1 VVFALYGG
9 VSHLF
14 KEEWMTTVYSTDNLR
29 NVVLLGHGSSG
40 KTSLAEA
47 MLFNTGA
54 INRMGKVEEGTTVS
68 DFDEEEIR
76 RRISLNLSLI
86 PCEWAKH
93 KINVLDTPGYLD
105 FVGEVIS
112 AIRVADAGVVLVD
125 AVAGVEVGTELVW
138 QHADN
143 RHLPRLVFVNK
154 MDRDNASFQRTLDTL
169 QEKFEGHFVPIQL
182 PIGEQAHFKGVIDL
196 IDMKAYIGEDGKASA
211 VPEDLT
217 EAAEEARVALI
228 EAAAEGDDDLIMKYL
243 DGEELTNSEIASGLA
258 AGIAAGTAIPV
269 LCGSASHNL
278 GVQPLLN
285 TIIRNLPGPSGEVVA
300 TNLTTSGEETLT
312 FDAAGPLA
320 AFVFKTAA
328 DPYVGKLTCLRVY
341 SGTLKSNAHAFNTR
355 TETEERLGQIT
366 MARGKEQL
374 PIAEVQAGDIGV
386 VAKLGETLTADTLS
400 DKGHAFVLPGI
411 EFPTPL
417 FAVAVSPKTKA
428 DSAKMGP
435 SLTRIVEEDPT
446 LQWRNEE
453 STRQVILEGMG
464 DAHVDTA
471 IRRLEQK
478 FGLGL
483 ETSVPKVPY
492 KETVIKVG
500 SSSYRHKK
508 QTGGA
513 GQFAEVHMRVE
524 PLSRD
529 SGYEFD
535 WEVFGGAISSSF
547 QPSIQKGI
555 RQVMDNG
562 PLAGYPVVDVK
573 AVAFDG
579 KEHPVDSKDIAFQI
593 AGREVFKLAFKQG
606 NPILLEPIMDISITV
621 PEEYMGDVMG
631 DLTTRRGRVQGTDQ
645 ERGNAIVHAQ
655 APLADIQRYATDL
668 RSFTQGRGIYTMR
681 FSHYE
686 QVPTHLQSE
695 IIAQA
700 ERERQEAE

>member
-1 VVFALYGG
+1 
-9 VSHLF
+9 
-14 KEEWMTTVYSTDNLR
+14 MTTVYTTDKLR

-47 MLFNTGA
+47 LLFNSGA

-76 RRISLNLSLI
+76 RRISLNLTLI
-86 PCEWAKH
+86 PCEWSKH

-112 AIRVADAGVVLVD
+112 AIRVADAGIVLVD
-125 AVAGVEVGTELVW
+125 AVSGVEVGTELAW
-138 QHADN
+138 QHAEGQ
-143 RHLPRLVFVNK
+143 RLPRVVFVNK
-154 MDRDNASFQRTLDTL
+154 MDRDNANFDSTLDML
-169 QEKFEGHFVPIQL
+169 RQKFEGLFVPIQI
-182 PIGEQAHFKGVIDL
+182 PIGAQADFKGVVDL
-196 IDMKAYIGEDGKASA
+196 IEMQAYLGDGAQASDVPDDMA
-211 VPEDLT
+211 
-217 EAAEEARVALI
+217 EAAEEARLALI
-228 EAAAEGDDDLIMKYL
+228 EAAAEGDDELIVKYL
-243 DGEELTNSEIASGLA
+243 DGEELTDAEIARGLA
-258 AGIAAGTAIPV
+258 AGIDAGTVIPV
-269 LCGSASHNL
+269 LCGSASHNI
-278 GVQPLLN
+278 GVRTLLDA
-285 TIIRNLPGPSGEVVA
+285 IVRNLPAPSGEVIV
-300 TNLTTSGEETLT
+300 TNLATSEEETLT

-328 DPYVGKLTCLRVY
+328 DPYVGKLTYFRVY
-341 SGTLKSNAHAFNTR
+341 SGTLKSNTQAFNSR
-355 TETEERLGQIT
+355 VKTEERLGQ
-366 MARGKEQL
+366 AFLLRGKEQL
-374 PIAEVQAGDIGV
+374 SIDEVRAGDIGV
-386 VAKLGETLTADTLS
+386 LAKLGETLTTDTLC
-400 DKGHAFVLPGI
+400 DKGHPLALPAI

-417 FAVAVSPKTKA
+417 FAVAVAPKTKA
-428 DSAKMGP
+428 DSAKLGP
-435 SLTRIVEEDPT
+435 SLTRLVEEDPT
-446 LQWRNEE
+446 LRWRNEE

-464 DAHVDTA
+464 DAHIDTA
-471 IRRLEQK
+471 VRRLDQK

-483 ETSVPKVPY
+483 DTSVPKVPY
-492 KETVIKVG
+492 METVTKVG
-500 SSSYRHKK
+500 SASYRHKK

-524 PLSRD
+524 PLARD
-529 SGYEFD
+529 AGYEFD

-573 AVAFDG
+573 AVVFDG

-593 AGREVFKLAFKQG
+593 AGREVFKLAFKEG
-606 NPILLEPIMDISITV
+606 SPVLLEPIMDMAITV
-621 PEEYMGDVMG
+621 PDEFMGDVMG

-668 RSFTQGRGIYTMR
+668 RSFTQGRGIYSLT

-686 QVPTHLQSE
+686 QVPAHLQSE

>member
-1 VVFALYGG
+1 
-9 VSHLF
+9 
-14 KEEWMTTVYSTDNLR
+14 MTTVYSTNKLR

-54 INRMGKVEEGTTVS
+54 INRIGKVEEGTTVS

-76 RRISLNLSLI
+76 RHISLNLSLI
-86 PCEWAKH
+86 PCEWDGH

-112 AIRVADAGVVLVD
+112 CIRVADAGIVLVD

-138 QHADN
+138 QRADD
-143 RHLPRLVFVNK
+143 RHLPRFVFLNK
-154 MDRDNASFQRTLDTL
+154 MDRDNASFQRALDML
-169 QEKFEGHFVPIQL
+169 RGKFEGHFVPIQL
-182 PIGEQAHFKGVIDL
+182 PIGEQAGFKGVVDL
-196 IDMKAYIGEDGKASA
+196 IEMKAYIGDGGQPIA
-211 VPEDLT
+211 VPEDVA
-217 EAAEEARVALI
+217 EAAEEARMALI
-228 EAAAEGDDDLIMKYL
+228 EAAAESNDDLIVKYL
-243 DGEELTNSEIASGLA
+243 DGEELTNAEIASGLA
-258 AGIAAGTAIPV
+258 AGVAAGAVIPV
-269 LCGSASHNL
+269 LCGSASHNV
-278 GVQPLLN
+278 GVQALLR
-285 TIIRNLPGPSGEVVA
+285 TIVRNLPGPSGEVTA
-300 TNLTTSGEETLT
+300 TNPATSEEETLT
-312 FDAAGPLA
+312 FDAGGPLA

-328 DPYVGKLTCLRVY
+328 DPYVGKLTYLRVY
-341 SGTLKSNAHAFNTR
+341 SGTLKSNTHAFNSR
-355 TETEERLGQIT
+355 TGAEERLGQVFVL
-366 MARGKEQL
+366 RGKEQL
-374 PIAEVQAGDIGV
+374 PVAEVRAGDIAV
-386 VAKLGETLTADTLS
+386 VAKLGETLTADTLC
-400 DKGHAFVLPGI
+400 DRGHPLVLPSIG
-411 EFPTPL
+411 FPTPL
-417 FAVAVSPKTKA
+417 FAVAVAPKTKA
-428 DSAKMGP
+428 DSAKLGP

-446 LQWRNEE
+446 LRWRNEE

-471 IRRLEQK
+471 IRRLERK

-492 KETVIKVG
+492 KETVTKVG

-524 PLSRD
+524 PLTRD
-529 SGYEFD
+529 AGYEFD

-573 AVAFDG
+573 AVVFDG
-579 KEHPVDSKDIAFQI
+579 REHPVDSKDIAFQI

-606 NPILLEPIMDISITV
+606 NPVLLEPIMDISITV
-621 PEEYMGDVMG
+621 PEEFMGDVMG

-668 RSFTQGRGIYTMR
+668 RSFTQGRGIYTMT

-686 QVPTHLQSE
+686 QVPAHLQAE

>member
-1 VVFALYGG
+1 
-9 VSHLF
+9 
-14 KEEWMTTVYSTDNLR
+14 MTTVYSTDKLR

-40 KTSLAEA
+40 KTSLTEA

-76 RRISLNLSLI
+76 RHISLNLSLI
-86 PCEWAKH
+86 SCEWDKY

-112 AIRVADAGVVLVD
+112 AIRVADAGIVLVD
-125 AVAGVEVGTELVW
+125 AVAGVEVGTELAW

-143 RHLPRLVFVNK
+143 QHLPRLVFINK
-154 MDRDNASFQRTLDTL
+154 MDRDNANFERTLGTL
-169 QEKFEGHFVPIQL
+169 REKFEGHFVPIQL
-182 PIGEQAHFKGVIDL
+182 PIGEQANFKGVVDL
-196 IDMKAYIGEDGKASA
+196 LEMKAYVGEDRGPGA
-211 VPEDLT
+211 VPEDLV
-217 EAAEEARVALI
+217 EAAEEARTALV
-228 EAAAEGDDDLIMKYL
+228 EAAAEGDDELIMKYL
-243 DGEELTNSEIASGLA
+243 DGEELTNAEIGRGLA
-258 AGIAAGTAIPV
+258 AGIAAGTTIPV
-269 LCGSASHNL
+269 LCGSASHNV
-278 GVQPLLN
+278 GVQALLH
-285 TIIRNLPGPSGEVVA
+285 IIVRNLPGPSSQTVA
-300 TNLTTSGEETLT
+300 TVAATSGEESLD
-312 FDAAGPLA
+312 FDASGPLA

-328 DPYVGKLTCLRVY
+328 DPYVGKLTYFRVY
-341 SGTLKSNAHAFNTR
+341 SGTLKSNTHAFNSR
-355 TETEERLGQIT
+355 TQSEERLGQISLS
-366 MARGKEQL
+366 RGKEQL
-374 PIAEVQAGDIGV
+374 PVTEVRAGDMGV
-386 VAKLGETLTADTLS
+386 VAKLGETLTADTLC
-400 DKGHAFVLPGI
+400 DKSHALVLPGI

-417 FAVAVSPKTKA
+417 FAVAVAPKTKA

-446 LQWRNEE
+446 LRWRNEDN
-453 STRQVILEGMG
+453 TRQVILEGMG

-492 KETVIKVG
+492 METVTKVG
-500 SSSYRHKK
+500 SDSYRHKK

-529 SGYEFD
+529 AGYEFE

-555 RQVMDNG
+555 RQVMGNG

-573 AVAFDG
+573 AVVFDG

-593 AGREVFKLAFKQG
+593 AGREVFKQAFKNG
-606 NPILLEPIMDISITV
+606 NPVLLEPIMNMSITV
-621 PEEYMGDVMG
+621 PDEFMGDVMG

-668 RSFTQGRGIYTMR
+668 RSFTQGRGIYTLT

-686 QVPTHLQSE
+686 QVPAHLQAE
-695 IIAQA
+695 VIAQA

>member
-1 VVFALYGG
+1 
-9 VSHLF
+9 
-14 KEEWMTTVYSTDNLR
+14 MTTVYSTDKLR

-76 RRISLNLSLI
+76 RHISLNLSLV
-86 PCEWAKH
+86 PCEWEEH

-105 FVGEVIS
+105 FVGEVTS
-112 AIRVADAGVVLVD
+112 AIRVADAGIVLVD
-125 AVAGVEVGTELVW
+125 AVSGVEVGTELVW

-143 RHLPRLVFVNK
+143 RNLPRIVFINK
-154 MDRDNASFQRTLDTL
+154 MDRDNASFQNTLDAL
-169 QEKFEGHFVPIQL
+169 QEKFEGNFVPIQL
-182 PIGEQAHFKGVIDL
+182 PVGEQADFKGVIDL
-196 IDMKAYIGEDGKASA
+196 IEMKAYLGEGSQIGEVPDDLAEAS
-211 VPEDLT
+211 
-217 EAAEEARVALI
+217 EEARMMLI
-228 EAAAEGDDDLIMKYL
+228 EAAAEGDDELIVKYL
-243 DGEELTNSEIASGLA
+243 DGEELTDSEIASGLA
-258 AGIAAGTAIPV
+258 AGIMGGTVIPV
-269 LCGSASHNL
+269 LCGSASNNI
-278 GVQPLLN
+278 GVRTLLD
-285 TIIRNLPGPSGEVVA
+285 TILRNLPGPSGEVTA
-300 TNLTTSGEETLT
+300 TNPATSEDELLT

-328 DPYVGKLTCLRVY
+328 DPFVGKLSYFRVY
-341 SGTLKSNAHAFNTR
+341 SGTLQSNTQTYNSRAQL
-355 TETEERLGQIT
+355 EERLGQLVT
-366 MARGKEQL
+366 LRGKEQL
-374 PIAEVQAGDIGV
+374 SIAEVRAGDIGV
-386 VAKLGETLTADTLS
+386 VAKLAETLTADTLC
-400 DKGHAFVLPGI
+400 DKGHPLALPGI

-446 LQWRNEE
+446 LHWRNEV

-471 IRRLEQK
+471 VRRLDQK

-492 KETVIKVG
+492 METVTAVG

-524 PLSRD
+524 PLPRD
-529 SGYEFD
+529 AGYEFD

-547 QPSIQKGI
+547 QPSIHKGI

-562 PLAGYPVVDVK
+562 PVAGYPVVDVK
-573 AVAFDG
+573 AVVFDG

-593 AGREVFKLAFKQG
+593 AAREVFKLALKDG
-606 NPILLEPIMDISITV
+606 KPVLLEPIMNITITV
-621 PEEYMGDVMG
+621 PQEFMGDVMG
-631 DLTTRRGRVQGTDQ
+631 DLTTRRGRVQDTDQ
-645 ERGNAIVHAQ
+645 ERGNAIIHAQ

-668 RSFTQGRGIYTMR
+668 RSFTQGRGIYTMA

-686 QVPTHLQSE
+686 EVPTHLQAE

>member
-1 VVFALYGG
+1 
-9 VSHLF
+9 
-14 KEEWMTTVYSTDNLR
+14 MTTIYSTDKLR

-47 MLFNTGA
+47 MLFNTGV
-54 INRMGKVEEGTTVS
+54 INRMGKVEEGTTIS

-86 PCEWAKH
+86 PCEWEEH

-112 AIRVADAGVVLVD
+112 AIRVADAGIALVD

-143 RHLPRLVFVNK
+143 QSLPRLVFINK
-154 MDRDNASFQRTLDTL
+154 MDRDNANFQRTLDTL
-169 QEKFEGHFVPIQL
+169 REKFEGNFVPIQL
-182 PIGEQAHFKGVIDL
+182 PIGEQADFKGVIDL
-196 IDMKAYIGEDGKASA
+196 IEMKAHISEKGQPGDIPAELADA
-211 VPEDLT
+211 V
-217 EAAEEARVALI
+217 EEARISLI
-228 EAAAEGDDDLIMKYL
+228 EAAAESDDDLIVKYL
-243 DGEELTNSEIASGLA
+243 DGEELTGDEIARGLA
-258 AGIAAGTAIPV
+258 IGIANQTVIPV

-278 GVQPLLN
+278 GVGALLR
-285 TIIRNLPGPSGEVVA
+285 TIVRNLPGPSGEIQA
-300 TNLTTSGEETLT
+300 TNPATNEEEILT

-320 AFVFKTAA
+320 AFAFKTAA
-328 DPYVGKLTCLRVY
+328 DPYVGKLTYFRVY
-341 SGTLKSNAHAFNTR
+341 SGTFKSNTQAFNSRTR
-355 TETEERLGQIT
+355 TEERLGQIL
-366 MARGKEQL
+366 MLRGKEQI
-374 PIAEVQAGDIGV
+374 PVDEVRAGDIGV
-386 VAKLGETLTADTLS
+386 VAKLDETLTTDTLC
-400 DKGHAFVLPGI
+400 DKGHPLALPGI
-411 EFPTPL
+411 EFPTPV
-417 FAVAVSPKTKA
+417 FAVAVAPKTKA

-446 LQWRNEE
+446 LHWRNEE
-453 STRQVILEGMG
+453 STRQVILEGLG
-464 DAHVDTA
+464 DAHVETA
-471 IRRLEQK
+471 VRRLGQK

-492 KETVIKVG
+492 KETVTKVG
-500 SSSYRHKK
+500 SASYRHKK

-524 PLSRD
+524 PLPRD
-529 SGYEFD
+529 GGFEFE

-555 RQVMDNG
+555 RQVIDNG
-562 PLAGYPVVDVK
+562 PVAGYPVVDVK
-573 AVAFDG
+573 AVTFDG

-593 AGREVFKLAFKQG
+593 ASREVFKLAFKES
-606 NPILLEPIMDISITV
+606 NPVLLEPIMDITITV
-621 PEEYMGDVMG
+621 PDEFMGDVMG

-645 ERGNAIVHAQ
+645 ERGNAIVRAQ
-655 APLADIQRYATDL
+655 VPLAEIQRYATDL
-668 RSFTQGRGIYTMR
+668 RSFTQGRGIYTMT

-686 QVPTHLQSE
+686 QVPAHLQAE

>member
-1 VVFALYGG
+1 
-9 VSHLF
+9 
-14 KEEWMTTVYSTDNLR
+14 MTAVYTTDKLR

-40 KTSLAEA
+40 KTTLAEA

-68 DFDEEEIR
+68 DYDEEELR

-86 PCEWAKH
+86 PCEWEKH
-93 KINVLDTPGYLD
+93 KINVFDTPGYLD

-112 AIRVADAGVVLVD
+112 AIRVADAGIVVVD
-125 AVAGVEVGTELVW
+125 AVSGVEVGTELVW
-138 QHADN
+138 QHADK
-143 RHLPRLVFVNK
+143 RGLPRFVFINK

-169 QEKFEGHFVPIQL
+169 RENFNGNFVPIQL
-182 PIGEQAHFKGVIDL
+182 PIGEQSSFKGVVDL
-196 IDMKAYIGEDGKASA
+196 IEMKAYLGDESQPGA
-211 VPEDLT
+211 VPEALAD
-217 EAAEEARVALI
+217 AAEEARMALI
-228 EAAAEGDDDLIMKYL
+228 EAAAEGDDELIVKYL
-243 DGEELTNSEIASGLA
+243 DGEELTNAEIARGLGAGIASGSV
-258 AGIAAGTAIPV
+258 IPV
-269 LCGSASHNL
+269 LCGSASHN
-278 GVQPLLN
+278 VAVRALLH
-285 TIIRNLPGPSGEVVA
+285 TIVRNLPAPSGEVTA
-300 TNLTTSGEETLT
+300 TNLATSEQETLT
-312 FDAAGPLA
+312 FNSAGPLA

-328 DPYVGKLTCLRVY
+328 DPYVGKLTILRVY
-341 SGTLKSNAHAFNTR
+341 SGTLKSNTHAFNSR
-355 TETEERLGQIT
+355 TGSDERLGQIF
-366 MARGKEQL
+366 MLRGKEQI
-374 PIAEVQAGDIGV
+374 PVPEVLAGDIGV
-386 VAKLGETLTADTLS
+386 VAKLGETLTSDTLC
-400 DKGHAFVLPGI
+400 DRGHLIALPRI

-417 FAVAVSPKTKA
+417 FAVAVAPKTKA

-446 LQWRNEE
+446 LRWRNEE

-464 DAHVDTA
+464 DAHIDTA

-478 FGLGL
+478 FSLGL

-492 KETVIKVG
+492 KETVTKVG
-500 SSSYRHKK
+500 SAAYRHKK

-524 PLSRD
+524 PQPRD
-529 SGYEFD
+529 SGYEFEWD
-535 WEVFGGAISSSF
+535 VFGGAISSSF

-555 RQVMDNG
+555 KQVIDTG

-573 AVAFDG
+573 AAVFDG

-593 AGREVFKLAFKQG
+593 AGREVFKLAFKDG
-606 NPILLEPIMDISITV
+606 NPVLLEPIMNLTITV
-621 PEEYMGDVMG
+621 PEEFMGDVMG

-645 ERGNAIVHAQ
+645 ERGYAIVHAQ

-668 RSFTQGRGIYTMR
+668 RSFTQGRGMYTMT

-686 QVPTHLQSE
+686 QVPAHQQAQ

>member
-1 VVFALYGG
+1 
-9 VSHLF
+9 
-14 KEEWMTTVYSTDNLR
+14 MTTVYNTDKLR

-76 RRISLNLSLI
+76 RRISLNLALI
-86 PCEWAKH
+86 PCEWDQH

-112 AIRVADAGVVLVD
+112 AIRVADAGIVLVD
-125 AVAGVEVGTELVW
+125 AVSGVEVGTELAW

-143 RHLPRLVFVNK
+143 ARLPRLVFINK
-154 MDRDNASFQRTLDTL
+154 MDRDNANFQGTLDML
-169 QEKFEGHFVPIQL
+169 RDKFEGLFVPIQL
-182 PIGEQAHFKGVIDL
+182 PIGEQADFEGVVDL
-196 IDMKAYIGEDGKASA
+196 IEMKAYLGDGAQASD
-211 VPEDLT
+211 VPDHMAEP
-217 EAAEEARVALI
+217 AEEAHLALI
-228 EAAAEGDDDLIMKYL
+228 EAAAEGDDELILKYL
-243 DGEELTNSEIASGLA
+243 DGEELTDAEIARGLA
-258 AGIAAGTAIPV
+258 AGIAAGTVFPV
-269 LCGSASHNL
+269 LCGSASNNI
-278 GVQPLLN
+278 GVRTLLH
-285 TIIRNLPGPSGEVVA
+285 TIVRNLPGPSGEVMA
-300 TNLTTSGEETLT
+300 TNFATSEEETLA
-312 FDAAGPLA
+312 FDGAGPLA

-328 DPYVGKLTCLRVY
+328 DPYVGKLTYFRVY
-341 SGTLKSNAHAFNTR
+341 SGALKSTSQAFNSR
-355 TETEERLGQIT
+355 TESEERLGQ
-366 MARGKEQL
+366 AFVLRGKEQL
-374 PIAEVQAGDIGV
+374 SVDEVRAGDIGV
-386 VAKLGETLTADTLS
+386 LAKLGETLTTDTLC
-400 DKGHAFVLPGI
+400 DKRHPLVLTGI

-417 FAVAVSPKTKA
+417 FAVAVAPKTKA

-435 SLTRIVEEDPT
+435 SLTRVVEEDPT
-446 LQWRNEE
+446 LRWRNEE

-464 DAHVDTA
+464 DAHIDTA
-471 IRRLEQK
+471 VRRLDQK

-483 ETSVPKVPY
+483 DTSVPKVPY
-492 KETVIKVG
+492 METVTKVG
-500 SSSYRHKK
+500 SASYRHKK

-524 PLSRD
+524 PLARD
-529 SGYEFD
+529 AGYEFD

-562 PLAGYPVVDVK
+562 PLAGFAVVDVM
-573 AVAFDG
+573 AVVFDG

-593 AGREVFKLAFKQG
+593 AGREVFKMAFKEG
-606 NPILLEPIMDISITV
+606 SPVLLEPIMDMTITV
-621 PEEYMGDVMG
+621 PDEFMGDVMS

-645 ERGNAIVHAQ
+645 ERGNAVVHAR

-668 RSFTQGRGIYTMR
+668 RSFTQGRGIFTLT

-686 QVPTHLQSE
+686 QVPSHLQSE
-695 IIAQA
+695 IIAQV
-700 ERERQEAE
+700 ERERQESE

>member
-1 VVFALYGG
+1 
-9 VSHLF
+9 
-14 KEEWMTTVYSTDNLR
+14 MTAVYTTDKLR

-40 KTSLAEA
+40 KTTLAEA

-68 DFDEEEIR
+68 DYDEEELR

-86 PCEWAKH
+86 PCEWEKH
-93 KINVLDTPGYLD
+93 KINVFDTPGYLD

-112 AIRVADAGVVLVD
+112 AIRVADAGIVVVD

-138 QHADN
+138 QHADK
-143 RHLPRLVFVNK
+143 RGLPRFVFINK
-154 MDRDNASFQRTLDTL
+154 MDRDNANFQRTLDTL
-169 QEKFEGHFVPIQL
+169 RENFKSNFVPIQL
-182 PIGEQAHFKGVIDL
+182 PIGEQASFKGVVDL
-196 IDMKAYIGEDGKASA
+196 IEMKAYLGDESQPGALPDALA
-211 VPEDLT
+211 D
-217 EAAEEARVALI
+217 AAEEARMALI
-228 EAAAEGDDDLIMKYL
+228 EAAAEGDDELIVKYL
-243 DGEELTNSEIASGLA
+243 DGEELTNAEIARGLGAGIASGSV
-258 AGIAAGTAIPV
+258 IPV
-269 LCGSASHNL
+269 LCGSASHN
-278 GVQPLLN
+278 VAVRALLH
-285 TIIRNLPGPSGEVVA
+285 TIVRNLPAPSGEVTA
-300 TNLTTSGEETLT
+300 TNLATSEQETLT
-312 FDAAGPLA
+312 FNSAGPLA

-328 DPYVGKLTCLRVY
+328 DPYVGKLTILRVY
-341 SGTLKSNAHAFNTR
+341 SGTLKSNTHAFNSR
-355 TETEERLGQIT
+355 TGSDERLGQIF
-366 MARGKEQL
+366 MLRGKEQI
-374 PIAEVQAGDIGV
+374 PVPEVLAGDIGV
-386 VAKLGETLTADTLS
+386 VAKLGETLTSDTLC
-400 DKGHAFVLPGI
+400 DRGHLIALPRI

-417 FAVAVSPKTKA
+417 FAVAVAPKTKA

-446 LQWRNEE
+446 LRWRNEE

-464 DAHVDTA
+464 DAHIDTA

-478 FGLGL
+478 FSLGL

-492 KETVIKVG
+492 KETVTKVG
-500 SSSYRHKK
+500 SAAYRHKK

-524 PLSRD
+524 PQPRD
-529 SGYEFD
+529 SGYEFEWD
-535 WEVFGGAISSSF
+535 VFGGAISSSF

-555 RQVMDNG
+555 KQVIDTG

-573 AVAFDG
+573 AAVFDG

-593 AGREVFKLAFKQG
+593 AGREVFKLAFKDG
-606 NPILLEPIMDISITV
+606 NPVLLEPIMNLTITV
-621 PEEYMGDVMG
+621 PEEFMGDVMG

-645 ERGNAIVHAQ
+645 ERGYAIVHAQ

-668 RSFTQGRGIYTMR
+668 RSFTQGRGMYTMT

-686 QVPTHLQSE
+686 QVPAHQQAQ

>member
-1 VVFALYGG
+1 
-9 VSHLF
+9 
-14 KEEWMTTVYSTDNLR
+14 MTAIYSTDKLR

-40 KTSLAEA
+40 KTTLAEA

-76 RRISLNLSLI
+76 RRISLNLALI
-86 PCEWAKH
+86 PCEWEKH

-112 AIRVADAGVVLVD
+112 AIRVADAGIVLVD
-125 AVAGVEVGTELVW
+125 AVSGVEVGTELVW
-138 QHADN
+138 QHADAQD
-143 RHLPRLVFVNK
+143 LPRAIFVNK
-154 MDRDNASFQRTLDTL
+154 MDRDNASFERTLDSL
-169 QEKFEGHFVPIQL
+169 REKFEGNFVPVHL
-182 PIGEQAHFKGVIDL
+182 PIGEQAGFKGVVDL
-196 IDMKAYIGEDGKASA
+196 VEMKAYLGDKGQPEE
-211 VPEDLT
+211 VPDELV
-217 EAAEEARVALI
+217 EAAEEARMALI
-228 EAAAEGDDDLIMKYL
+228 EAAAESDDELIVKYL
-243 DGEELTNSEIASGLA
+243 DGEELTEEEIARGLA
-258 AGIAAGTAIPV
+258 IGIAGRTVIPV

-278 GVQPLLN
+278 GVRALLHA
-285 TIIRNLPGPSGEVVA
+285 IVRDLPGPSGQVQAVNPV
-300 TNLTTSGEETLT
+300 TNEEETLT

-328 DPYVGKLTCLRVY
+328 DPFVGKLTYLRVY
-341 SGTLKSNAHAFNTR
+341 SGTLKSNGHAFNSR
-355 TETEERLGQIT
+355 TGSEERLGQVFLL
-366 MARGKEQL
+366 RGKEQL
-374 PIAEVQAGDIGV
+374 PVDEVRAGDIGV
-386 VAKLGETLTADTLS
+386 LAKLGETLTTDTLC
-400 DKGHAFVLPGI
+400 DKGHPLVLPGI
-411 EFPTPL
+411 EFPSPL

-446 LQWRNEE
+446 LRWRNEE

-464 DAHVDTA
+464 DAHVETA
-471 IRRLEQK
+471 VRRLEQK

-492 KETVIKVG
+492 KETVTKVG
-500 SSSYRHKK
+500 SASYRHKK

-524 PLSRD
+524 PLPRD
-529 SGYEFD
+529 GGFEFE

-555 RQVMDNG
+555 KQVLENG

-573 AVAFDG
+573 AVVFDG

-593 AGREVFKLAFKQG
+593 ASREVFKLAFKDG
-606 NPILLEPIMDISITV
+606 NPVLLEPIMNITITV
-621 PEEYMGDVMG
+621 PEEFMGDVMS

-655 APLADIQRYATDL
+655 VPLAEIQRYATDL
-668 RSFTQGRGIYTMR
+668 RSFTQGRGVYTMT

-686 QVPTHLQSE
+686 QVPAHLQAE

>member
-1 VVFALYGG
+1 
-9 VSHLF
+9 
-14 KEEWMTTVYSTDNLR
+14 MTTVYNTDKLR

-76 RRISLNLSLI
+76 RRISLNLALI
-86 PCEWAKH
+86 PCEWDQH

-112 AIRVADAGVVLVD
+112 AIRVADAGIVLVD
-125 AVAGVEVGTELVW
+125 AVSGVEVGTELAW

-143 RHLPRLVFVNK
+143 ARLPRLVFINK
-154 MDRDNASFQRTLDTL
+154 MDRDNANFQSTLDML
-169 QEKFEGHFVPIQL
+169 RDKFEGLFVPIQL
-182 PIGEQAHFKGVIDL
+182 PIGEQADIEGVVDL
-196 IDMKAYIGEDGKASA
+196 IEMQAYLGDGAQASD
-211 VPEDLT
+211 VPDHMAES
-217 EAAEEARVALI
+217 AEEAHLALI
-228 EAAAEGDDDLIMKYL
+228 EAAAEGDDELIVKYL
-243 DGEELTNSEIASGLA
+243 DGEELTDAEIARGLA
-258 AGIAAGTAIPV
+258 AGIATGTVFPV
-269 LCGSASHNL
+269 LCGSATHNI
-278 GVQPLLN
+278 GVRTLLHA
-285 TIIRNLPGPSGEVVA
+285 IVRNLPGPSGEVTA
-300 TNLTTSGEETLT
+300 TNSATSEEETLA
-312 FDAAGPLA
+312 FDGAGPLA

-328 DPYVGKLTCLRVY
+328 DPYVGKLTYFRVY
-341 SGTLKSNAHAFNTR
+341 SGALKSTSQAFNSR
-355 TETEERLGQIT
+355 TESEERLGQ
-366 MARGKEQL
+366 AFVLRGKEQL
-374 PIAEVQAGDIGV
+374 SVDEVRAGDIGV
-386 VAKLGETLTADTLS
+386 LAKLGETLTTDTLC
-400 DKGHAFVLPGI
+400 DKRHPLALTGI

-417 FAVAVSPKTKA
+417 FAVAVAPKTKA

-435 SLTRIVEEDPT
+435 SLTRVVEEDPT
-446 LQWRNEE
+446 LRWRNEE

-464 DAHVDTA
+464 DAHIDTA
-471 IRRLEQK
+471 VRRLDQK

-483 ETSVPKVPY
+483 DTSVPKVPY
-492 KETVIKVG
+492 METVTKVG
-500 SSSYRHKK
+500 SASYRHKK

-524 PLSRD
+524 PLARD
-529 SGYEFD
+529 AGYEFD

-562 PLAGYPVVDVK
+562 PLAGFAVVDVM
-573 AVAFDG
+573 AVVFDG

-593 AGREVFKLAFKQG
+593 AGREVFKMAFKEG
-606 NPILLEPIMDISITV
+606 SPVLLEPIMDMTITV
-621 PEEYMGDVMG
+621 PDEFMGDVMS

-645 ERGNAIVHAQ
+645 ERGNAVVHAR

-668 RSFTQGRGIYTMR
+668 RSFTQGRGIFTLT

-686 QVPTHLQSE
+686 QVPSHLQSE

-700 ERERQEAE
+700 ERERQESE

>member
-1 VVFALYGG
+1 
-9 VSHLF
+9 
-14 KEEWMTTVYSTDNLR
+14 MTTVYSTDQLR

-54 INRMGKVEEGTTVS
+54 TNRIGKVEEGTTVS

-76 RRISLNLSLI
+76 RRISLNLALV
-86 PCEWAKH
+86 PCEWEKH

-112 AIRVADAGVVLVD
+112 AISVADAGIVLVD
-125 AVAGVEVGTELVW
+125 AVSGVEVGTELAW
-138 QHADN
+138 QHAEN
-143 RHLPRLVFVNK
+143 QNLPRLVFVNK
-154 MDRDNASFQRTLDTL
+154 MDRENANFQSALDTL
-169 QEKFEGHFVPIQL
+169 REKFEGLFVPIQL
-182 PIGEQAHFKGVIDL
+182 PIGEQADFGGVVDL
-196 IDMKAYIGEDGKASA
+196 IKGQAYLGDGTEASA
-211 VPEDLT
+211 VPDDMA
-217 EAAEEARVALI
+217 EAVEEARTALI
-228 EAAAEGDDDLIMKYL
+228 EAAAEGDDELIVKYL
-243 DGEELTNSEIASGLA
+243 DGEELTDTEIAKGLA
-258 AGIAAGTAIPV
+258 AGIGAGTVIPV
-269 LCGSASHNL
+269 LCGSASHNV
-278 GVQPLLN
+278 GVRALLR
-285 TIIRNLPGPSGEVVA
+285 TIVRNLSCPSGEVIA
-300 TNLTTSGEETLT
+300 TNPATSEEESLA
-312 FDAAGPLA
+312 FDAGGPLA

-328 DPYVGKLTCLRVY
+328 DPFVGKLTYFRVY
-341 SGTLKSNAHAFNTR
+341 SGTIKSNSQVFNSRAGTD
-355 TETEERLGQIT
+355 ERLGQLIIL
-366 MARGKEQL
+366 RGKEQL
-374 PIAEVQAGDIGV
+374 PVDEVRAGDIGV
-386 VAKLGETLTADTLS
+386 VAKLGETLTTDTLC
-400 DKGHAFVLPGI
+400 DKGHRLVLPGI

-417 FAVAVSPKTKA
+417 FSVAVTPKTKA

-446 LQWRNEE
+446 LRWRNEE

-464 DAHVDTA
+464 DAHIDTA
-471 IRRLEQK
+471 VRRLDEK

-483 ETSVPKVPY
+483 QTSVPKVPY
-492 KETVIKVG
+492 KETVTKVG
-500 SSSYRHKK
+500 SSAYRHRK

-524 PLSRD
+524 PVARD
-529 SGYEFD
+529 AGYEFD

-562 PLAGYPVVDVK
+562 PVAGYPVVDVK
-573 AVAFDG
+573 AVVFDG

-593 AGREVFKLAFKQG
+593 AGREVFKLAFREG
-606 NPILLEPIMDISITV
+606 GPVLLEPIMDVTVTV
-621 PEEYMGDVMG
+621 PEEFLGDVMG

-645 ERGNAIVHAQ
+645 ERGNAVVHAQ
-655 APLADIQRYATDL
+655 VPLADIQRYATDL
-668 RSFTQGRGIYTMR
+668 RSFTQGRGIFTMA

-695 IIAQA
+695 IIAEA

>member
-1 VVFALYGG
+1 
-9 VSHLF
+9 
-14 KEEWMTTVYSTDNLR
+14 MTAIYSTDKLR

-40 KTSLAEA
+40 KTTLAEA

-76 RRISLNLSLI
+76 RRISLNLALI
-86 PCEWAKH
+86 PCEWEKH

-112 AIRVADAGVVLVD
+112 AIRVADAGIVLVD
-125 AVAGVEVGTELVW
+125 AVSGVEVGTELVW
-138 QHADN
+138 QHADTQD
-143 RHLPRLVFVNK
+143 LPRLVFVNK
-154 MDRDNASFQRTLDTL
+154 MDRDNASFERTLDSL
-169 QEKFEGHFVPIQL
+169 REKFEGNFVPVHL
-182 PIGEQAHFKGVIDL
+182 PIGEQADFKGVVDL
-196 IDMKAYIGEDGKASA
+196 VEMKAYLGDKGQPEE
-211 VPEDLT
+211 VPEELV
-217 EAAEEARVALI
+217 EAAEEARMALI
-228 EAAAEGDDDLIMKYL
+228 EAAAESDDELIVKYL
-243 DGEELTNSEIASGLA
+243 DGEELTEEEIARGLA
-258 AGIAAGTAIPV
+258 VGIAGRTVIPV

-278 GVQPLLN
+278 GVRALLHA
-285 TIIRNLPGPSGEVVA
+285 IVRDLPGPSGQVKAINPV
-300 TNLTTSGEETLT
+300 TNEEEILT

-328 DPYVGKLTCLRVY
+328 DPFVGKLTYLRVY
-341 SGTLKSNAHAFNTR
+341 SGTLKSNEHAFNSR
-355 TETEERLGQIT
+355 TGSEERLGQVFLL
-366 MARGKEQL
+366 RGKEQL
-374 PIAEVQAGDIGV
+374 PVDEVRAGDIGV
-386 VAKLGETLTADTLS
+386 LAKLGETLTTDTLC
-400 DKGHAFVLPGI
+400 DKGHPLVLPGI
-411 EFPTPL
+411 EFPSPL

-446 LQWRNEE
+446 LRWRNEE

-464 DAHVDTA
+464 DAHVETA
-471 IRRLEQK
+471 VRRLEQK

-492 KETVIKVG
+492 KETVTKVG
-500 SSSYRHKK
+500 SASYRHKK

-524 PLSRD
+524 PLPRD
-529 SGYEFD
+529 SGFEFE

-555 RQVMDNG
+555 KQVLDNG

-573 AVAFDG
+573 AVVFDG

-593 AGREVFKLAFKQG
+593 ASREVFKLAFKDG
-606 NPILLEPIMDISITV
+606 NPVLLEPIMNMTITV
-621 PEEYMGDVMG
+621 PEEFMGDVMS

-655 APLADIQRYATDL
+655 VPLAEIQRYATDL
-668 RSFTQGRGIYTMR
+668 RSFTQGRGVYTMT

-686 QVPTHLQSE
+686 QVPAHLQAG

-700 ERERQEAE
+700 ERERQEAD

>member
-1 VVFALYGG
+1 
-9 VSHLF
+9 
-14 KEEWMTTVYSTDNLR
+14 MTTVYSTDKLR

-54 INRMGKVEEGTTVS
+54 INRMGKVEEGSTVS
-68 DFDEEEIR
+68 DFDEEELR
-76 RRISLNLSLI
+76 RRISLNLTLI
-86 PCEWAKH
+86 PCEWKGY

-105 FVGEVIS
+105 FLGEVIS
-112 AIRVADAGVVLVD
+112 AIRVADAGIVLVD
-125 AVAGVEVGTELVW
+125 AVSGVEVGTELAW

-143 RHLPRLVFVNK
+143 RGLPRLVFVNK
-154 MDRDNASFQRTLDTL
+154 MDRDNASFENTLGML
-169 QEKFEGHFVPIQL
+169 REKFDGLFVPIQL
-182 PIGEQAHFKGVIDL
+182 PVGEQASFKGVVDL
-196 IDMKAYIGEDGKASA
+196 IEMKAYLGDKGEATEVPADLMDA
-211 VPEDLT
+211 V
-217 EAAEEARVALI
+217 EEARMALI
-228 EAAAEGDDDLIMKYL
+228 EAAAEGDDELIVKYL
-243 DGEELTNSEIASGLA
+243 DGEELSDDEIARGLA
-258 AGIAAGTAIPV
+258 AGVGAGTVIPV

-278 GVQPLLN
+278 GVRALLQ
-285 TIIRNLPGPSGEVVA
+285 TILRNLPGPSGEVAAV
-300 TNLTTSGEETLT
+300 NLGTSEEELLT
-312 FDAAGPLA
+312 FDSGGPLA

-328 DPYVGKLTCLRVY
+328 DPYVGKLTYFRVY
-341 SGTLKSNAHAFNTR
+341 SATLESNAHAYNSR
-355 TETEERLGQIT
+355 TKTDERLGQLFLL
-366 MARGKEQL
+366 RGKEQL
-374 PIAEVQAGDIGV
+374 PVAEIRTGDIGV
-386 VAKLGETLTADTLS
+386 AAKLGETLTADTLC
-400 DKGHAFVLPGI
+400 DKGHPLVMPGI

-417 FAVAVSPKTKA
+417 FAVAVAPKTKA

-446 LQWRNEE
+446 LRWRNEE
-453 STRQVILEGMG
+453 TTRQVILEGMG

-471 IRRLEQK
+471 VRRLDQK

-492 KETVIKVG
+492 KETVTNVG
-500 SSSYRHKK
+500 SSAYRHKK

-524 PLSRD
+524 PLPRD
-529 SGYEFD
+529 TGYEFD

-573 AVAFDG
+573 AVVFDG

-593 AGREVFKLAFKQG
+593 AGREVFKLAFRDG
-606 NPILLEPIMDISITV
+606 RPVLLEPIMDITITV
-621 PEEYMGDVMG
+621 PEEFMGDVMG

-645 ERGNAIVHAQ
+645 ERGNAIVRAQ

-668 RSFTQGRGIYTMR
+668 RSFTQGRGIYSLA

-686 QVPTHLQSE
+686 EVPAHLQAE

-700 ERERQEAE
+700 EREKQEAD

>member
-1 VVFALYGG
+1 
-9 VSHLF
+9 
-14 KEEWMTTVYSTDNLR
+14 MTAVYNTDKLR

-54 INRMGKVEEGTTVS
+54 INRIGRVEEGTTIS
-68 DFDEEEIR
+68 DYDEEEIR
-76 RRISLNLSLI
+76 RHISLNLALI
-86 PCEWAKH
+86 PCEWDQQ

-112 AIRVADAGVVLVD
+112 AIRVADAGIVLVD
-125 AVAGVEVGTELVW
+125 AVSGVEVGTELAW
-138 QHADN
+138 QHAD
-143 RHLPRLVFVNK
+143 RAHLPRLIFINK
-154 MDRDNASFQRTLDTL
+154 MDRDNASFQGTLDML
-169 QEKFEGHFVPIQL
+169 RNKFEGLFVPIQL
-182 PIGEQAHFKGVIDL
+182 PIGEQADFEGVVDL
-196 IDMKAYIGEDGKASA
+196 VEMQAYLGDGSQASDIPA
-211 VPEDLT
+211 HMA
-217 EAAEEARVALI
+217 EAAEEARLALI
-228 EAAAEGDDDLIMKYL
+228 EAAAEGRDELIVKYL
-243 DGEELTNSEIASGLA
+243 DGEELTDAEIARGLA
-258 AGIAAGTAIPV
+258 AGIAAGTVFPV
-269 LCGSASHNL
+269 LCGSASHNI
-278 GVQPLLN
+278 GVRPLLN
-285 TIIRNLPGPSGEVVA
+285 TILRNLPGPSGEVTA
-300 TNLTTSGEETLT
+300 TNPVTSEEETLA
-312 FDAAGPLA
+312 FDGAGPLA

-328 DPYVGKLTCLRVY
+328 DPYVGKLTYFRVY
-341 SGTLKSNAHAFNTR
+341 SGTLKSNTQAFNSR
-355 TETEERLGQIT
+355 TESEERLGQ
-366 MARGKEQL
+366 AFVLRGKEQL
-374 PIAEVQAGDIGV
+374 PVDEVRAGDIGV
-386 VAKLGETLTADTLS
+386 LAKLGETLTTDTLC
-400 DKGHAFVLPGI
+400 DKKHPLALAGI

-417 FAVAVSPKTKA
+417 FAVAVAPKTKA

-435 SLTRIVEEDPT
+435 SLTRVVEEDPT
-446 LQWRNEE
+446 LRWRNEE

-464 DAHVDTA
+464 DAHIDTA
-471 IRRLEQK
+471 IRRLDQK

-483 ETSVPKVPY
+483 DTSVPKVPY
-492 KETVIKVG
+492 METVTKVG
-500 SSSYRHKK
+500 SASYRHKK

-524 PLSRD
+524 PLERD
-529 SGYEFD
+529 AGYEYD

-573 AVAFDG
+573 AVVFDG

-593 AGREVFKLAFKQG
+593 AGREVFKLAFKDG
-606 NPILLEPIMDISITV
+606 KPVLLEPIMDMTITV
-621 PEEYMGDVMG
+621 PDEFMGDVMS

-645 ERGNAIVHAQ
+645 ERGNAVVHAR

-668 RSFTQGRGIYTMR
+668 RSFTQGRGIFTLT

-686 QVPTHLQSE
+686 QVPSHLQSE